1 MAKQSKQIRVSSH
14 VGRDL
19 LSSAAAFKTET
30 AAVWEYV
37 ANSLQY
43 LDPGIAPVVQVTVDS
58 SERVIRIS
66 DNGRGMSSDD
76 LQHFFRM
83 HGENLDRLAGRPG
96 RGKFGTGKSAAFGIG
111 NRLTIETC
119 RAGYR
124 NVVEL
129 RRKDIDSSSGEE
141 IPVSWLV
148 RDEPASSAN
157 GTTITIGE
165 IFLSRLRTNEII
177 EYIERNLQ
185 AFRAQQPSVAVN
197 DHICEYRTPEVVST
211 RQFQPSPSQA
221 EVLGDCTLTIHVAR
235 VPLAEQESGILI
247 TAGHG
252 NTVGHEDCGIS
263 RKEFGNYL
271 FGEIDV
277 PAIETYDTPIQ
288 PFDDSR
294 SLRLNPEHPI
304 VRVLIGFL
312 GSKLEEVRAEQA
324 RAAREAQKS
333 EQMRRLAKQAD
344 SLAKLLNED
353 FMQLR
358 ERLDHIRAASSS
370 KGPARSLFGSQ
381 EAGGTDSD
389 AWMKGTLERGTIET
403 TDRAQSIR
411 KQKTSGEPN
420 VSATGQPDVTGK
432 SAVDPAGGVGRKHRA
447 SGGFEVAYEQLGRE
461 EQRSK
466 YDRTRMA
473 ILINLDHPAVA
484 NALRSTGVEDPVFKR
499 LSYEIAFSEY
509 SMVLGYELVRQDP
522 DMPADDL
529 LYEVRATLN
538 RLATAAANLYLA

>member
-1 MAKQSKQIRVSSH
+1 MAKLKKEIRVSTH

-43 LDPGIAPVVQVTVDS
+43 TEPGIPPVVQVAVDAS
-58 SERVIRIS
+58 DRTISIS
-66 DNGRGMSSDD
+66 DNGRGMSVDD
-76 LQHFFRM
+76 LEHFFQM
-83 HGENLDRLAGRPG
+83 HGENLERLSGRPG

-119 RAGYR
+119 RGGVR

-129 RRKDIDSSSGEE
+129 SRKDIDRSTGDD
-141 IPVSWLV
+141 IPVTWLV
-148 RDEPASSAN
+148 RDEPSAATN
-157 GTTITIGE
+157 GTMVTIGE
-165 IFLSRLRTNEII
+165 IFLSRLRRNEII

-185 AFRAQQPSVAVN
+185 AFRAQLPSVAVN
-197 DHICEYRTPEVVST
+197 DHVCSYRAPEVVVT
-211 RQFQPSPSQA
+211 RSFTPSATQA
-221 EVLGDCTLTIHVAR
+221 ALLGECTLTIHVAR
-235 VPLAEQESGILI
+235 VPLSEPELGILV

-252 NTVGHEDCGIS
+252 NAVGHEDCGVS

-271 FGEIDV
+271 FGDIDV
-277 PAIETYDTPIQ
+277 PAIETYSTPIQ

-294 SLRLNPEHPI
+294 SLRLNPEHPV
-304 VRVLIGFL
+304 VRTLIGFI
-312 GSKLEEVRAEQA
+312 GSKLEEVRGEQA
-324 RAAREAQKS
+324 RAAREAQKT
-333 EQMRRLAKQAD
+333 EQMRRLARQAD
-344 SLAKLLNED
+344 SLADILNED
-353 FMQLR
+353 FKSLR
-358 ERLDHIRAASSS
+358 DRLDHIRASSS
-370 KGPARSLFGSQ
+370 SRGPARSLFGRQ
-381 EAGGTDSD
+381 EAAGSDSD
-389 AWMKGTLERGTIET
+389 AWMQGTQERGTIEAA
-403 TDRAQSIR
+403 DRSSGSR
-411 KQKTSGEPN
+411 KEKTARTPN
-420 VSATGQPDVTGK
+420 IGAAGQLDSQGK
-432 SAVDPAGGVGRKHRA
+432 SSVDPAGGDGKKQRTK
-447 SGGFEVAYEQLGRE
+447 GGFEVAYEHLGRE
-461 EQRSK
+461 EQRST

-484 NALRSTGVEDPVFKR
+484 NALKAAAVEDPVFKR

-538 RLATAAANLYLA
+538 RLATAAAALYLS